1 MAKSEYIDLVD
12 GSGKV
17 VHTNVARDD
26 VAHYDGLHMQ
36 VVIAVVRNKN
46 GEFLV
51 HQRALS
57 KKVNPGDMDH
67 VCGAMTAGESPDAA
81 AAREALEEGGV
92 HISNAKIVHAGV
104 SEYGRWRYLLT
115 AMTGDEPNAA
125 LIDPT
130 EVAHVGFYTLE
141 FLRQKQASGEL
152 TFVDGFFEDIALV
165 SDLG

>member
-1 MAKSEYIDLVD
+1 MAKSEHIDLVD
-12 GSGKV
+12 SSGKV
-17 VHTNVARDD
+17 VRANIPRDD
-26 VAHYDGLHMQ
+26 AAHYDGLHMQ

-67 VCGAMTAGESPDAA
+67 VCGAMIAGENPETA

-92 HISNAKIVHAGV
+92 HITNAKIVHAGV
-104 SEYGRWRYLLT
+104 NEYGRWRYLLAAVT
-115 AMTGDEPNAA
+115 DDEPDAS

-130 EVAHVGFYTLE
+130 EVAHVGFYSLE
-141 FLRQKQASGEL
+141 ALHQKQASGEF
-152 TFVDGFFEDIALV
+152 TFVDGFFDDIALAKAV
-165 SDLG
+165 